1 MELKEIKLEEKIEKY
16 LVSKGGYTIG
26 DPTAYDTLKGY
37 NPKSLIEFI
46 KTTQAK
52 KWNKLN
58 EIKGPNTVDYF
69 CNMVEKEIKE
79 FGLLSTLRGKIK
91 LFGME
96 FRLIYFKPET
106 DINPDLIELY
116 NHNICECVRQ
126 LHYSINNNN
135 SLDITLF
142 INGFPL
148 VTMELKNQY
157 CQQKMRLE
165 NHLL

>member
-1 MELKEIKLEEKIEKY
+1 MELKEIKLEEKIERY
-16 LVSKGGYTIG
+16 LTNKGGYIVG
-26 DPTAYDTLKGY
+26 DSTAYDTLKGY
-37 NPKSLIEFI
+37 NPKSLIDFI

-52 KWNKLN
+52 NWNRLN
-58 EIKGPNTVDYF
+58 EIHGDTTTEYF
-69 CNMVEKEIKE
+69 CTMVEKEIKE
-79 FGLLSTLRGKIK
+79 FGLLATLRGKIK
-91 LFGME
+91 LNGME
-96 FRLIYFKPET
+96 FKLIYFKPET
-106 DINPDLIELY
+106 DINPDLLDLY

-157 CQQKMRLE
+157 
-165 NHLL
+165 